1 MNQQLWDD
9 LIEQSQQDWLI
20 GWDAQEILNLTA
32 QKITQLKQL
41 QTNKDTPLNIVLA
54 EKNPGNFIASFLA
67 SIITNNYIFVCN
79 PDWQKSE
86 WQQVFYLVQPD
97 LIWADQAVIEDIITH
112 LKQQQINSSFKILP
126 VGQNDILKSNL
137 KLENKKKII
146 NSVSIC
152 NPQSQTS
159 FASLDNSS
167 LIMIPTGGSSGKI
180 RFAIHTWSTLT
191 ASVQGFCEYFQTK
204 TINSC
209 CLLPLYHVS
218 GLMQLMRSFFTKGK
232 LVIFPYQNLKQGKQ
246 PNFNSQEFFISLVP
260 TQLQFLLQSDPYWL
274 ASFQTVLLGGA
285 PAWQDLLD
293 RARKYQIAL
302 APTYGMTET
311 ASQIVTLQPKDF
323 LAGNNSNGRVLPHAQ
338 VTIVDENKQLLPN
351 RKIGQI
357 IIQSNSLYWDYYP
370 QLNPHQRFTTDDLGW
385 FDEQGYLHIVGRSS
399 QKIITGG
406 ENVFPS
412 EVEAAI
418 FATGLVQDVCV
429 IGLPDSHWGQVVT
442 AVYVP
447 IKLDISARLIQ
458 QKLQTQLS
466 KYKHPKHWFSVDC
479 LPRNQQGKINY
490 QQILDIVKLNLK

>member
-9 LIEQSQQDWLI
+9 LIEQSKQNWLI
-20 GWDAQEILNLTA
+20 GWDAQAILNLTN
-32 QKITQLKQL
+32 QKITELRQL
-41 QTNKDTPLNIVLA
+41 QTLKNTPLNILLA
-54 EKNPGNFIASFLA
+54 QKNSGNFITSFLA
-67 SIITNNYIFVCN
+67 SIITNNYIFLCN
-79 PDWQKSE
+79 PDWQRAE
-86 WQQVFYLVQPD
+86 WQQVFNLVEPA
-97 LIWADQAVIEDIITH
+97 LIWSE
-112 LKQQQINSSFKILP
+112 N
-126 VGQNDILKSNL
+126 
-137 KLENKKKII
+137 ENKII
-146 NSVSIC
+146 DSLNVSNS
-152 NPQSQTS
+152 QSQAN
-159 FASLDNSS
+159 FAPVINSS

-191 ASVQGFCEYFQTK
+191 ASVKGFCEYFQAK

-218 GLMQLMRSFFTKGK
+218 GLMQLMRSFLTKGK
-232 LVIFPYQNLKQGKQ
+232 LIIFPYQNLKQGKQ
-246 PNFNSQEFFISLVP
+246 PNINPQEFFISLVP
-260 TQLQFLLQSDPYWL
+260 TQLQFLLQFDPHWL

-293 RARKYQIAL
+293 KARKYQIAL

-323 LAGNNSNGRVLPHAQ
+323 LAGNNSNGRVLPHAE
-338 VTIVDENKQLLPN
+338 VTIVDQNKQPLSN

-357 IIQSNSLYWDYYP
+357 FIKSNSLYWGYYP
-370 QLNPHQRFTTDDLGW
+370 QINPNQIFTTDDLGW
-385 FDEQGYLHIVGRSS
+385 FDEQGYLHIMGRSS

-418 FATGLVQDVCV
+418 FATGLVKDVCV
-429 IGLPDSHWGQVVT
+429 IGLPDVHWGQVVT

-458 QKLQTQLS
+458 QKLQEQLS

-490 QQILDIVKLNLK
+490 QQILDIVKLNFQ

>member
-20 GWDAQEILNLTA
+20 GWDAQEILYLTN
-32 QKITQLKQL
+32 QKITQLRQL
-41 QTNKDTPLNIVLA
+41 QTTKNTPLNILLA

-67 SIITNNYIFVCN
+67 SIITNNYIFLCN
-79 PDWQKSE
+79 PDWQRSE
-86 WQQVFYLVQPD
+86 WQQVFDLVQPD
-97 LIWADQAVIEDIITH
+97 LIWSE
-112 LKQQQINSSFKILP
+112 N
-126 VGQNDILKSNL
+126 
-137 KLENKKKII
+137 ENKSIDSVRVY
-146 NSVSIC
+146 NS
-152 NPQSQTS
+152 QSQVN
-159 FASLDNSS
+159 FAPVINSS

-191 ASVQGFCEYFQTK
+191 SSVQGFCDYFQTK

-218 GLMQLMRSFFTKGK
+218 GLMQLIRSFFTKGK
-232 LVIFPYQNLKQGKQ
+232 LVIFSYQNLKQGKQ
-246 PNFNSQEFFISLVP
+246 PDLNPQEFFISLVP
-260 TQLQFLLQSDPYWL
+260 TQLQFLLQFDPDWL

-293 RARKYQIAL
+293 KARKYQIAL

-323 LAGNNSNGRVLPHAQ
+323 LAGNNSNGKILPHAE
-338 VTIVDENKQLLPN
+338 VTIVDENKQLLQN
-351 RKIGQI
+351 GKIGHI
-357 IIQSNSLYWDYYP
+357 IIKSDSLYWGYYP
-370 QLNPHQRFTTDDLGW
+370 QLNHHQIFTTDDLGW
-385 FDEQGYLHIVGRSS
+385 FDEHGYLHIVGRSS

-418 FATGLVQDVCV
+418 FATGLVKDVCI
-429 IGLPDSHWGQVVT
+429 IGLPDCYWGQVVT

-447 IKLDISARLIQ
+447 AQSNISERLIQ
-458 QKLQTQLS
+458 QKLQNQLS

-490 QQILDIVKLNLK
+490 QQILDIVKLNFQ